1 MYNWNQF
8 NRRQTD
14 STFSNEKRKE
24 NYGWNPEEVLLLLLA
39 DKGPRDSC
47 VNFVISLVLRWNIL
61 IFPDILLGQNVFED

>member
-47 VNFVISLVLRWNIL
+47 VNFVISLVIALEHFHFSRHFAWSKC
-61 IFPDILLGQNVFED
+61 F